1 MKLFE
6 PGRIG
11 SLCLKNRIVMAPLWT
26 RLPEPTEEGWVGQRY
41 IDYCV
46 ARAKGGVGLIITTQ
60 MRTSRKWEASL
71 GEPVVN
77 SLRCIEW
84 LNDLAEAV
92 HDYGTKICVQLCP
105 GFGRNQPADPT
116 LPHGGTVAP
125 SPIPNLRDPSIICRE
140 LTIEEIEQ
148 MVKDFEF
155 SSRVISTAGID
166 AIELHAHMGYLID
179 EFMTSLWNKR
189 TDKYGGDLNGRLRF
203 PLELI
208 EAVRRGAGDDFPIS
222 FRYGLSHYLDGG
234 RDIEEGLEIARR
246 LEAAGV
252 DVLHIDAG
260 CYDSPG
266 WAQPPTTRPP
276 GCLVHLAEMTKEVVS
291 IPVITVGK
299 LGDPELAERVLQA
312 GKADFIA
319 LGRPLLADPE
329 WPIKVKAGRLEDI
342 VPCIGCHEGCLKRV
356 VEGKRISCAVNPACG
371 QERELTITLAEKRK
385 SVLVVGG
392 GPAGMEAARV
402 SALRGHKV
410 TLLEKGIVLGGNL
423 IPTAVPDFKYEYK
436 YLLDYLITQIKK
448 LEITIK
454 LGIEATPELIEEMNP
469 DVVFIATGATPIIGP
484 SKCIQCGICDTTKF
498 KPTACYISSIKGRK
512 RGVARGMVIT
522 SVEALLGKK
531 AVGQSVAVIGGGR
544 VGCETALWLA
554 RGGRRVT
561 VIARHDAMRD
571 MFWMNATDVK
581 ELLDDANVALLTYTD
596 VLEITDNGVIIA
608 DEPDHRRTLEADT
621 MILAVHLKSNSRLI
635 EALKDKLPEVYA
647 IGDCVEPRLVMDA
660 IKEGFRIA
668 RLI

>member
-11 SLCLKNRIVMAPLWT
+11 RLCLKNRIVMAPLWT
-26 RLPEPTEEGWVGQRY
+26 RLPEPAEEGWVGQRY

-46 ARAKGGVGLIITTQ
+46 ARARGGVGLIITTQ

-140 LTIEEIEQ
+140 LTLAEIEQ

-234 RDIEEGLEIARR
+234 RDIEEGPAGWRR
-246 LEAAGV
+246 QELMSCI
-252 DVLHIDAG
+252 LM
-260 CYDSPG
+260 
-266 WAQPPTTRPP
+266 
-276 GCLVHLAEMTKEVVS
+276 LAVT
-291 IPVITVGK
+291 I
-299 LGDPELAERVLQA
+299 LQA
-312 GKADFIA
+312 G
-319 LGRPLLADPE
+319 LN
-329 WPIKVKAGRLEDI
+329 
-342 VPCIGCHEGCLKRV
+342 H
-356 VEGKRISCAVNPACG
+356 
-371 QERELTITLAEKRK
+371 Q
-385 SVLVVGG
+385 
-392 GPAGMEAARV
+392 
-402 SALRGHKV
+402 
-410 TLLEKGIVLGGNL
+410 
-423 IPTAVPDFKYEYK
+423 
-436 YLLDYLITQIKK
+436 Q
-448 LEITIK
+448 
-454 LGIEATPELIEEMNP
+454 
-469 DVVFIATGATPIIGP
+469 
-484 SKCIQCGICDTTKF
+484 
-498 KPTACYISSIKGRK
+498 
-512 RGVARGMVIT
+512 
-522 SVEALLGKK
+522 
-531 AVGQSVAVIGGGR
+531 
-544 VGCETALWLA
+544 
-554 RGGRRVT
+554 
-561 VIARHDAMRD
+561 
-571 MFWMNATDVK
+571 
-581 ELLDDANVALLTYTD
+581 
-596 VLEITDNGVIIA
+596 
-608 DEPDHRRTLEADT
+608 PDHRVA
-621 MILAVHLKSNSRLI
+621 
-635 EALKDKLPEVYA
+635 
-647 IGDCVEPRLVMDA
+647 
-660 IKEGFRIA
+660 
-668 RLI
+668 